1 MDNLRF
7 FGLAVGM
14 FAAVFFGMKWFLTV
28 QPLQP
33 DARVPTFQRYDPD
46 SPRAQ
51 LESSSIG
58 DDDPTRDRLRHEVL
72 DYAKAL
78 SDDPCNKTLKKH
90 YVQAVN
96 DYARAWLSIVPCF
109 ATLSCRS
116 ADSKNLDRATQA
128 FGSPLD
134 RRVRE
139 AMQQLHA
146 KRIFKLGDFPNDD
159 SLLVAY
165 LANDGVLSTL
175 AAKTMPNGPVNAQ
188 SDARQQ
194 PSFADV
200 QSQLVDGTVQPA
212 CGD

>member
-7 FGLAVGM
+7 FGLAAGM

-33 DARVPTFQRYDPD
+33 DARIPTFQRVDKD
-46 SPRAQ
+46 SPRFQ
-51 LESSSIG
+51 LEQSSVS

-78 SDDPCNKTLKKH
+78 SDDPCNKTLRKH
-90 YVQAVN
+90 YIQAVN
-96 DYARAWLSIVPCF
+96 DYAHAWLSIVPCF

-116 ADSKNLDRATQA
+116 ADSTNLDLATRA

-134 RRVRE
+134 SRVRE

-146 KRIFKLGDFPNDD
+146 KHLFKLGDFPNDD

-165 LANDGVLSTL
+165 WANDGALNRQ
-175 AAKTMPNGPVNAQ
+175 AAQTMPGPVTAR
-188 SDARQQ
+188 SDARPQ

-200 QSQLVDGTVQPA
+200 QSQLGDQPVQPD
-212 CGD
+212 CGN

>member
-14 FAAVFFGMKWFLTV
+14 FAAVFFGMKWFLTP
-28 QPLQP
+28 QPLRP
-33 DARVPTFQRYDPD
+33 DARIPTFQRYDAD

-78 SDDPCNKTLKKH
+78 SDDPCNKTLRKH

-96 DYARAWLSIVPCF
+96 DYAHAWLSIVPCF

-116 ADSKNLDRATQA
+116 ADSINLDRATKA

-134 RRVRE
+134 SRVKE

-146 KRIFKLGDFPNDD
+146 KHLFKFGDFPNDD

-165 LANDGVLSTL
+165 MAND
-175 AAKTMPNGPVNAQ
+175 AALNRQAAQTMPAPVNAQ
-188 SDARQQ
+188 SDARPQ
-194 PSFADV
+194 PSFAEV
-200 QSQLVDGTVQPA
+200 QSQLGEGTAQSD